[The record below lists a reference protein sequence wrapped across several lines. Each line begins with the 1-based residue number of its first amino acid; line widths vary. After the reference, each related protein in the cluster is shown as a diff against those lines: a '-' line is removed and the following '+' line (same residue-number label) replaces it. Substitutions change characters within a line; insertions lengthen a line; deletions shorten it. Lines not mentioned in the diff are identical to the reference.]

1 MKCGSQTICLS
12 LSEEDWDYCDDEEK
26 DSDCKDFTLLVI
38 GLHFDISIPINKSLT
53 AKPGVEVYWN
63 YAKIFQSWCNNL
75 MQCVLNGNSY
85 TALDLN
91 HWIIPSLH
99 ILWTLL
105 LATWYLFSYLIWYKA
120 MLYRH
125 SIESS
130 LLIHLFYLCQRQG
143 CLAENRDPWETAIDP
158 SMLHALTLVEIS
170 SCTRKYSNS
179 NGYLYSLK
187 ANVRFYN
194 PCRGPRIY
202 NTQALSSPLLCLC
215 TI

>member
-1 MKCGSQTICLS
+1 MGTVSHKKLTEWWSSDTSAEPKIGMKCGSQTICLS
-12 LSEEDWDYCDDEEK
+12 LAEEDWDYCDDEEK

-63 YAKIFQSWCNNL
+63 YAKIFESWCNNL

-120 MLYRH
+120 MLHRH
-125 SIESS
+125 GIESS
-130 LLIHLFYLCQRQG
+130 LLIQLFYLSQRQG
-143 CLAENRDPWETAIDP
+143 CLAEKQG
-158 SMLHALTLVEIS
+158 SMRNSYRSQHA
-170 SCTRKYSNS
+170 SCINFGWNKQ
-179 NGYLYSLK
+179 LYTK
-187 ANVRFYN
+187 V
-194 PCRGPRIY
+194 
-202 NTQALSSPLLCLC
+202 Q
-215 TI
+215 